1 LDNKQKYKIIKIQ
14 TDNERMIAVD
24 NGKFRVWTKGGCGDI
39 KILLLHGGPSATSEY
54 FECFEQFL
62 SPDEFEFYY

>member
-1 LDNKQKYKIIKIQ
+1 
-14 TDNERMIAVD
+14 MIAND